1 MKVNIILPPYI
12 KQNEILQY
20 NWLDVIKFQS
30 YYINSWSKCNGLQYS
45 RDSYISATLFKP
57 PFLPSNVAHVVK
69 SL

>member
-30 YYINSWSKCNGLQYS
+30 YYIN
-45 RDSYISATLFKP
+45 
-57 PFLPSNVAHVVK
+57 
-69 SL
+69 